1 MVGRLC
7 HVHIHFA
14 GLGAFPTGDAFAP
27 VYLNLEQRYP
37 VEQRVKRTQRAQ
49 PLAEGPVKYD
59 TQHDH
64 CQQNTEFP
72 GKQAAQRRPDAGIGK
87 GQRNGALQ
95 HALGA
100 EVLAEEGVAHAH
112 VVHKECRQQKDHHQQ
127 NGVLQ
132 VCQGLQLL
140 CGELLCGDLMQ
151 QLLKPAEGTQKAAN
165 KAPQQNSQQNEKT
178 CDVIGKAEFGRA
190 YHCLKRSDGAGA
202 GSRRTGIAVQ
212 PRHTDGFPRALI
224 QSALEEIRQVQV
236 GQ

>member
-1 MVGRLC
+1 MVGRFC

-14 GLGAFPTGDAFAP
+14 GLGAFSAGDAFVP
-27 VYLNLEQRYP
+27 IHLHLEQGHP
-37 VEQRVKRTQRAQ
+37 VKQRVKRTQRAQ

-64 CQQNTEFP
+64 CQQDAEFP
-72 GKQAAQRRPDAGIGK
+72 GKQAAQRRPDTGIGK
-87 GQRNGALQ
+87 GQRNGTLQ

-140 CGELLCGDLMQ
+140 CGELLRGDLMQ

-178 CDVIGKAEFGRA
+178 CDVIGEAEFGRA
-190 YHCLKRSDGAGA
+190 YHCLKRSDGAGT
-202 GSRRTGIAVQ
+202 GGRRTGVAVQ
-212 PRHTDGFPRALI
+212 TRHTDGFSRALI
-224 QSALEEIRQVQV
+224 QSALEKIRQVQV